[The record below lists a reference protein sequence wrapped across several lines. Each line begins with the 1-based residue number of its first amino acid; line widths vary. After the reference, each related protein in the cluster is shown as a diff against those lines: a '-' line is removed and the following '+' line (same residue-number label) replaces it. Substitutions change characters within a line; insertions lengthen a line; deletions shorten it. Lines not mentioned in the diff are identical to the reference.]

1 MRLSLFALYA
11 STLCIRIAA
20 YMIVGIAVSSEFL
33 ALSDL
38 QRGLIIPLFSAS
50 EIATVLGFGTLCDT
64 MGRRQILILAHV
76 IVAIAGFLFVL
87 VQDFMI
93 MIPLMLAF
101 GVGAAAQ
108 VASSLATISDHSK
121 LGNRARLMAFFD
133 MFTMGGL
140 AGGYMAAIIL
150 TRGMKLNW
158 GTVFAVAGALAI
170 TSGILVFLFMIET
183 RAVTEKRE
191 SPLKM
196 IRSVFS
202 QKDLLLLL
210 PVYIPVISIYGMVLS
225 FTRSLIEKH
234 NIQVETNT
242 LLLLAAIG
250 GGLLVSMLV
259 SGYLSDRRRVRR
271 PFIIVGLICFGAL
284 ASILL
289 LNASDIANL
298 YPIWYLVLA
307 LSFGAGAFPPAILA
321 YLSDISKR
329 ETRGI
334 TFGVYSMIF
343 GTGMIIGPI
352 LGGAALQFY
361 GQPGFIT
368 LMFVFVAVSCAATL
382 AIKERVEAR

>member
-1 MRLSLFALYA
+1 MRLSLLSLYA
-11 STLCIRIAA
+11 STLCIRVAA
-20 YMIVGIAVSSEFL
+20 YMIVGIAVSSDFL
-33 ALSDL
+33 KLSAL
-38 QRGLIIPLFSAS
+38 QRGLIIPLFSVS
-50 EIATVLGFGTLCDT
+50 ELATVLGFGTLCDT
-64 MGRRQILILAHV
+64 IGRRQILILAHV
-76 IVAIAGFLFVL
+76 IVAISGFLFVL
-87 VQDFMI
+87 VHDFVL

-108 VASSLATISDHSK
+108 VASSLATISDHSG

-140 AGGYMAAIIL
+140 AGGYIAAIIL
-150 TRGMKLNW
+150 TRGMKLSFD
-158 GTVFAVAGALAI
+158 TVFAVAGGLAI
-170 TSGILVFLFMIET
+170 FSGILVFIFMVET
-183 RAVTEKRE
+183 RAEAKLHE

-196 IRSVFS
+196 IKSVFS

-225 FTRSLIEKH
+225 FTRQLIEEH

-250 GGLLVSMLV
+250 GGLLVSMIV
-259 SGYLSDRRRVRR
+259 SGYLSDRKKVRR

-284 ASILL
+284 ASLLL
-289 LNASDIANL
+289 LNASNIAAL
-298 YPIWYLVLA
+298 YPVWYFVLA
-307 LSFGAGAFPPAILA
+307 LSLGAGAFPPAILA

-334 TFGVYSMIF
+334 TFGVYSLIF

-352 LGGAALQFY
+352 LGGAALQYY
-361 GQPGFIT
+361 GQSGFIA
-368 LMFVFVAVSCAATL
+368 LMFAFVAVSCAATL
-382 AIKERVEAR
+382 AIKERLQT